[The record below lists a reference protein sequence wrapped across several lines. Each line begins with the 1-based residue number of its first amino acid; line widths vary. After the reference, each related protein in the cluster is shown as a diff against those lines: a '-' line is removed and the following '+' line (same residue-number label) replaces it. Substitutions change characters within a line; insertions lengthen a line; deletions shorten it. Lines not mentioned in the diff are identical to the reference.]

1 MKKRKWKLDNRI
13 LNEMKR
19 EYEGSAAARFDEAI
33 RASKFHEAALELMQ
47 THKFS
52 PHLVIRYAVVAILSS
67 RRGTARFRLRDATAV
82 LREVADEIERDDRK
96 R

>member
-1 MKKRKWKLDNRI
+1 LPMPD
-13 LNEMKR
+13 M
-19 EYEGSAAARFDEAI
+19 ARD
-33 RASKFHEAALELMQ
+33 
-47 THKFS
+47 
-52 PHLVIRYAVVAILSS
+52 PHQVENALVIRYAVVAILSS